1 MSSINRPPAIKRA
14 HPADDLPD
22 KPSPAPEPTSPATKV
37 PTAVPGSYSAP
48 VPDLSERLIEQ
59 HNVRIRPSTKARLG
73 RAVDKLRY
81 ETGDR
86 NISIASLTD
95 AAITELLDRLGIE

>member
-1 MSSINRPPAIKRA
+1 MSINRPPAIKRV

-22 KPSPAPEPTSPATKV
+22 KPSPAPEPTPPTAKV
-37 PTAVPGSYSAP
+37 PSAAVPGSYSAP
-48 VPDLSERLIEQ
+48 APDLSERLIEQ

-86 NISIASLTD
+86 AISIASLTD
-95 AAITELLDRLGIE
+95 AAITELLDRLEIE